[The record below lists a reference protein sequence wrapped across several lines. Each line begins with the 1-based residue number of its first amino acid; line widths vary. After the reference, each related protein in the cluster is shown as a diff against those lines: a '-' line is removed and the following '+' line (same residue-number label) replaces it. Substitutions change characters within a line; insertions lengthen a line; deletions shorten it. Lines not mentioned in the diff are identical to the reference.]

1 MLKTPGDEFKSAGQ
15 FDNPEFGFDLKNI
28 RGFRQHIGK
37 KRLSVDVRRI

>member
-15 FDNPEFGFDLKNI
+15 LKDPEFGFDLKNI
-28 RGFRQHIGK
+28 RGFRQNKVK

>member
-15 FDNPEFGFDLKNI
+15 FEDPEFGFDLKNI

-37 KRLSVDVRRI
+37 KKLSVDVRRI